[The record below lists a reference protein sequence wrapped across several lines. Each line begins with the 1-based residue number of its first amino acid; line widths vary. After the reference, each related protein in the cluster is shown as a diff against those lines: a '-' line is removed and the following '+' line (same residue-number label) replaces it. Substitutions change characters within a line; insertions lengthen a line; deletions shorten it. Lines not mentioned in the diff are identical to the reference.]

1 MKPEL
6 APTIPLLASQAG
18 PLAKPEVLQ
27 AEPKAPAVEAPKP
40 LSVEDGFD
48 PRMRDFHLSRDLALF
63 ARVLRHARGGR
74 RVMAIF
80 AATIVVT
87 MGNMVGQVWLNEW
100 NGRFFD
106 ALGRRELTEFL
117 LLLWT
122 FLIII
127 AVLLALTVT
136 QTFLQ
141 ERLKLRLRDW
151 IARHLLGAL
160 MKPMRLYQLSFAGP
174 YGRNPDQ
181 RLQEDTRLLGDL
193 TADLG
198 CGLVYSL
205 LQITAFVGVL
215 WALSAQV
222 AFEVAGYHV
231 AIPGYMVWCAI
242 AYALCGSGLTW
253 LVGRPLIA
261 LNAERYLREA
271 EFRFALVRV
280 NESGESIAL
289 HGGEDDEHRHLGV
302 SLAAVI
308 DTMRRISSSLA
319 HLTWITAGTGWL
331 SIVVPV
337 LVAAPAYFGGS
348 LSLGGLIMVA
358 GAFSQ
363 VQWAMRWFVDNFS
376 RLADWRA
383 AIHRVARFREAL
395 DHLPAVEE
403 GSEEIKRV
411 LHPQGNLAFEG
422 VRILLPDGHIIIE
435 EASATFA
442 PGDRVL
448 IVGETG
454 AGKSTLF
461 RAVAGLWPW
470 GSGTILTPPPES
482 MAFLPQ
488 RPYLP
493 LGTLRNAV
501 TYPSPPNACSN
512 ADVQRAL
519 RRCDLGSLVPKLDRV
534 ERWDRELSLG
544 EQERIA
550 FVRLLLHKPGWI
562 FLDEAT
568 AALDE
573 ESQRRIMSLF
583 DDELKNATLLSIG
596 HRPDLAVYHNRTL
609 QLIHGRE
616 GARLRL
622 KPTSV
627 PPARPAPP
635 QHWWQR
641 IADRWRS
648 RPGSRVRRES
658 CPGPAATAPDTLD
671 VDQ

>member
-1 MKPEL
+1 MK
-6 APTIPLLASQAG
+6 TDLASTFP
-18 PLAKPEVLQ
+18 PLAAHPPPLEKPEVLQ
-27 AEPKAPAVEAPKP
+27 AAPDIASPPNTPAPADDHFNAQ
-40 LSVEDGFD
+40 
-48 PRMRDFHLSRDLALF
+48 MRDFDLTRDLLLF
-63 ARVLRHARGGR
+63 ARVLRGAPGGR

-80 AATIVVT
+80 VASIVVT
-87 MGNMVGQVWLNEW
+87 IGNMVGQVWLNEW
-100 NGRFFD
+100 NGQFFD
-106 ALGRRELTEFL
+106 ALARKEMAEFL
-117 LLLWT
+117 RHLWM
-122 FLIII
+122 FVVIV
-127 AVLLALTVT
+127 AVLLALTVA

-141 ERLKLRLRDW
+141 ERLKLRLREW
-151 IARHLLGAL
+151 IARHLLVAWL
-160 MKPMRLYQLSFAGP
+160 KPMRVYQLSFAGP

-205 LQITAFVGVL
+205 FQIVAFVGVL

-222 AFEVAGYHV
+222 AFDVAGHHV

-242 AYALCGSGLTW
+242 AYALTGSGLTW

-261 LNAERYLREA
+261 LNAERYAREA

-289 HGGEDDEHRHLGV
+289 HGGEEDEHRHLGG
-302 SLAAVI
+302 SLEVVI
-308 DTMRRISSSLA
+308 DVMRRISSSLA

-331 SIVVPV
+331 SLVVPI
-337 LVAAPAYFGGS
+337 LVAAPAYFGGT

-383 AIHRVARFREAL
+383 AVHRVARFREVL
-395 DHLPAVEE
+395 DDLPAIEE
-403 GSEEIKRV
+403 GAEEIKRG

-422 VRILLPDGHIIIE
+422 VRILLPDGHVIID
-435 EASATFA
+435 EASASFM

-470 GSGTILTPPPES
+470 GSGTILTPPSEA

-501 TYPSPPNACSN
+501 TYPSLPGDFSD
-512 ADVQRAL
+512 ADVRQAL
-519 RRCDLGSLVPKLDRV
+519 ERCDLGSLVAKLDRE

-550 FVRLLLHKPGWI
+550 FARLLLHKPGWV

-573 ESQRRIMSLF
+573 ESQRHIMGLF
-583 DDELKNATLLSIG
+583 DDELKSTTVLSIG
-596 HRPDLAVYHNRTL
+596 HRPDLAVYHTRTL
-609 QLIHGRE
+609 QLIHGRG
-616 GARLRL
+616 GALLRL
-622 KPTSV
+622 KPSIV
-627 PPARPAPP
+627 PPPPRRWLQRVADWWPPPPAPK
-635 QHWWQR
+635 
-641 IADRWRS
+641 
-648 RPGSRVRRES
+648 RR
-658 CPGPAATAPDTLD
+658 
-671 VDQ
+671 

>member
-1 MKPEL
+1 MK
-6 APTIPLLASQAG
+6 TDLASTNP
-18 PLAKPEVLQ
+18 PLASHPPPEGKPGALP
-27 AEPKAPAVEAPKP
+27 AGHDAAAVEVPKP
-40 LSVEDGFD
+40 LSAADGFD
-48 PRMRDFHLSRDLALF
+48 PQMRDFHLSRDLVLF
-63 ARVLRHARGGR
+63 ARVLRSAPGGG

-80 AATIVVT
+80 AGSTVVT
-87 MGNMVGQVWLNEW
+87 MGNMAGQVWLNEW
-100 NGRFFD
+100 NGQFFD
-106 ALGRRELTEFL
+106 ALARRELQEFAV
-117 LLLWT
+117 LLWT

-127 AVLLALTVT
+127 AVLLTLTVA

-151 IARHLLGAL
+151 IARHLLSAW
-160 MKPMRLYQLSFAGP
+160 MEPMRIYQLSFAGP

-181 RLQEDTRLLGDL
+181 RLQEDTRLIGDL

-198 CGLVYSL
+198 CGLVYSV
-205 LQITAFVGVL
+205 LQIVAFVGVL
-215 WALSAQV
+215 WTLSAQV
-222 AFEVAGYHV
+222 SFTVAGLHI
-231 AIPGYMVWCAI
+231 AIPGYMVWCAV
-242 AYALCGSGLTW
+242 AYALLGSGLTW

-261 LNAERYLREA
+261 LNAERYVREA

-280 NESGESIAL
+280 SESGESIAL
-289 HGGEDDEHRHLGV
+289 HGGEEDEHRHLRG

-308 DTMRRISSSLA
+308 DTMRRISTSLA
-319 HLTWITAGTGWL
+319 RLTWITAGTGWL
-331 SIVVPV
+331 SIVVPI
-337 LVAAPAYFGGS
+337 LVAAPAYFGGN
-348 LSLGGLIMVA
+348 LSLGGLVMVA

-403 GSEEIKRV
+403 GSEEITRAP
-411 LHPQGNLAFEG
+411 HPEGNLAFEH

-435 EASATFA
+435 EASASFA

-448 IVGETG
+448 ITGETG

-470 GSGTILTPPPES
+470 GSGTILMPRPES

-501 TYPSPPNACSN
+501 TYPSPPDAYSE
-512 ADVQRAL
+512 ADVRRAL
-519 RRCDLGSLVPKLDRV
+519 RRCDLGGLVARLDHV

-550 FVRLLLHKPGWI
+550 FARLILHRPAWI

-573 ESQRRIMSLF
+573 DSQRHIMGLF
-583 DDELKNATLLSIG
+583 DDELKGSAVLSIA
-596 HRPDLAVYHNRTL
+596 HRPDLAAYYTRTL

-627 PPARPAPP
+627 PLPP
-635 QHWWQR
+635 PRRWWQR
-641 IADRWRS
+641 LGDRWRS
-648 RPGSRVRRES
+648 VAN
-658 CPGPAATAPDTLD
+658 PAGRASHIE
-671 VDQ
+671 

>member
-1 MKPEL
+1 MERTTGVGTQTHLKTDL
-6 APTIPLLASQAG
+6 ASTIPPLASH
-18 PLAKPEVLQ
+18 PPPTAKPRVLQ
-27 AEPKAPAVEAPKP
+27 NGQPAPPIKPAPVE
-40 LSVEDGFD
+40 EGFD
-48 PRMRDFHLSRDLALF
+48 PQMRDFDFARDLLLF
-63 ARVLRHARGGR
+63 TRVLRRAPGGR
-74 RVMAIF
+74 HVMAIF
-80 AATIVVT
+80 VASIVVT
-87 MGNMVGQVWLNEW
+87 IANMVAQVWLNEW
-100 NGRFFD
+100 NGTFFD
-106 ALGRRELTEFL
+106 ALARKELSGFVRD
-117 LLLWT
+117 LWT
-122 FLIII
+122 FLVIIGI
-127 AVLLALTVT
+127 LLALTVA

-141 ERLKLRLRDW
+141 ERLKLRLREW
-151 IARHLLGAL
+151 IARHLLAEWL
-160 MKPMRLYQLSFAGP
+160 KPMRIYQLSFSQP

-181 RLQEDTRLLGDL
+181 RLQEDTRLLGDY

-205 LQITAFVGVL
+205 LQIIAFVGVL
-215 WALSAQV
+215 WVLSEQV
-222 AFEVAGYHV
+222 TFDIAGRHI

-242 AYALCGSGLTW
+242 AYALIGSGLTW
-253 LVGRPLIA
+253 LVGRPLIG
-261 LNAERYLREA
+261 LNAERYAREA

-289 HGGEDDEHRHLGV
+289 HGGEDDEHRHLRG

-308 DTMRRISSSLA
+308 DTMRRISTSLA

-331 SIVVPV
+331 SLVVPT
-337 LVAAPAYFGGS
+337 LVAAPAYFGGT
-348 LSLGGLIMVA
+348 LTLGGLIMVA

-395 DHLPAVEE
+395 DDLPAVEE
-403 GSEEIKRV
+403 GSEEITRA
-411 LHPQGNLAFEG
+411 LHPEGNLAFEG

-435 EASATFA
+435 EASASFR
-442 PGDRVL
+442 PGERVL
-448 IVGETG
+448 FVGETG

-470 GSGTILTPPPES
+470 GSGTILTPPPEA

-501 TYPSPPNACSN
+501 TYPSPPNAFSD
-512 ADVQRAL
+512 ADVRRAFE
-519 RRCDLGSLVPKLDRV
+519 RCGLGNLVTRLDV
-534 ERWDRELSLG
+534 EERWDRELSLG
-544 EQERIA
+544 EQERLA
-550 FVRLLLHKPGWI
+550 FARVLLHRPGWV

-573 ESQRRIMSLF
+573 DSQRQIMSLF
-583 DDELKNATLLSIG
+583 DAELKNTTVLSIG
-596 HRPDLAVYHNRTL
+596 HRPDLAAYHTRTL

-627 PPARPAPP
+627 RPPPP
-635 QHWWQR
+635 RRWWQR
-641 IADRWRS
+641 LADWWR
-648 RPGSRVRRES
+648 
-658 CPGPAATAPDTLD
+658 TASNS
-671 VDQ
+671 

>member
-1 MKPEL
+1 MQRRLK
-6 APTIPLLASQAG
+6 IDLASTFP
-18 PLAKPEVLQ
+18 PLAAHPPPLGKPEVLQ
-27 AEPKAPAVEAPKP
+27 AEPPTMPVEPTKP

-48 PRMRDFHLSRDLALF
+48 PQMRDFHLSRDLALF
-63 ARVLRHARGGR
+63 ARVLRRAPGGR

-80 AATIVVT
+80 ATIIVVT
-87 MGNMVGQVWLNEW
+87 MGNMAGQVWLNEW
-100 NGRFFD
+100 NGQFFD
-106 ALGRRELTEFL
+106 ALARKELTEFL

-127 AVLLALTVT
+127 AVLLTLTVA

-151 IARHLLGAL
+151 IARHLLGAWT
-160 MKPMRLYQLSFAGP
+160 KPMRIYQLSFAGP

-193 TADLG
+193 TGDLG
-198 CGLVYSL
+198 CGLVYSV
-205 LQITAFVGVL
+205 LQIIAFVGVL
-215 WALSAQV
+215 WTLSAQI
-222 AFEVAGYHV
+222 AFDVAGHHV

-242 AYALCGSGLTW
+242 AYALFGSGLTW

-261 LNAERYLREA
+261 LNAERYVREA

-289 HGGEDDEHRHLGV
+289 HAGEEDEHRHLGI

-331 SIVVPV
+331 SIVVPI
-337 LVAAPAYFGGS
+337 LVAAPAYFGGT
-348 LSLGGLIMVA
+348 LSLGGLVMVA

-395 DHLPAVEE
+395 DHLPAIEE
-403 GSEEIKRV
+403 GSEEITRA
-411 LHPQGNLAFEG
+411 LHPEGNLAFEG

-435 EASATFA
+435 EASASFA

-454 AGKSTLF
+454 AEKSTLF

-470 GSGTILTPPPES
+470 GSGTILTPPPTS

-493 LGTLRNAV
+493 LGTLRNVV
-501 TYPSPPNACSN
+501 TYPSPPDAYSD
-512 ADVQRAL
+512 ADIRQAL
-519 RRCDLGSLVPKLDRV
+519 RRCDLGSLVTRLDRV

-550 FVRLLLHKPGWI
+550 FARLLLHRPGWI

-573 ESQRRIMSLF
+573 ESQRHIMGLF
-583 DDELKNATLLSIG
+583 DEELKNATLLSIG
-596 HRPDLAVYHNRTL
+596 HRPDLAVYHTRTL
-609 QLIHGRE
+609 QLVHGRE
-616 GARLRL
+616 GARLKL
-622 KPTSV
+622 KPTTI
-627 PPARPAPP
+627 PPPRPSPP
-635 QHWWQR
+635 WRWWQR
-641 IADRWRS
+641 LAGQWRS
-648 RPGSRVRRES
+648 PPISKDR
-658 CPGPAATAPDTLD
+658 
-671 VDQ
+671 